1 MLKFLKGGKY
11 DSDLDGSYE
20 DTASREAFE
29 EIGLKKENHQIICKL
44 CPYITMNGHYIVPI
58 LSIACHDQNEPDPY
72 EETFNVVTK
81 LKPNPDEVDSIIWMP
96 LSYFSQN
103 LNSQSVFNCIRVPF
117 RYEKV
122 AMTTF
127 LNKIIPQIPEFYFY
141 IFINVKLNV
150 KDEHLIYGF
159 NSFLI
164 LLVVFLI
171 EENDDCHLNVDSVV
185 LNKTSIIRF
194 VETMNKCSYLLFRKI
209 LFNQQLALAKL

>member
-1 MLKFLKGGKY
+1 
-11 DSDLDGSYE
+11 
-20 DTASREAFE
+20 
-29 EIGLKKENHQIICKL
+29 
-44 CPYITMNGHYIVPI
+44 
-58 LSIACHDQNEPDPY
+58 
-72 EETFNVVTK
+72 
-81 LKPNPDEVDSIIWMP
+81 
-96 LSYFSQN
+96 
-103 LNSQSVFNCIRVPF
+103 
-117 RYEKV
+117 
-122 AMTTF
+122 MTTF